1 MPNTV
6 IDLNSIA
13 VPDAKLVQAGLTH
26 FGFYSGTLFGQP
38 GPKTKAAYER
48 YSDSAGPGPVSGLET
63 PGDLLPYPNSVMD
76 ELKFPGDIAQGAAG
90 RKARRVQEWLTIH
103 GFRTPIDEDYSVATA
118 RAVTN
123 FQAARGLTGGTSG
136 KVDQATWQ
144 ELVAPMARAFGTIV
158 ASASF
163 DATVRAVA
171 EQHLREHPIEVGGQ
185 NCGPWVRAY
194 MDGHQG
200 PAWPWCAGFV
210 TFVMKQAAEIQ
221 GSETPIQGSVSC
233 DVLQAQAEK
242 KRRYVAGSSI
252 GSLASAGLGECC
264 IFLVRNTSTDWTHT
278 GFAIDMKHDTFAT
291 IEGNTNDEGTREGFE
306 VCKRVRGKSE
316 KDFIKLV

>member
-1 MPNTV
+1 MPSTV
-6 IDLNSIA
+6 IDLGSIT

-26 FGFYSGTLFGQP
+26 FGFYSGTLFGVP
-38 GPKTKAAYER
+38 GPKTKDAYAR
-48 YSDSAGPGPVSGLET
+48 YSGSTPGPDQQT
-63 PGDLLPYPNSVMD
+63 PGALLAYPRSVMD
-76 ELKFPGDIAQGAAG
+76 EMDFPGDLDPGTKG

-103 GFRTPIDEDYSVATA
+103 GFRTPIDDDFDVATA
-118 RAVTN
+118 RAVVN
-123 FQAARGLTGGTSG
+123 FQAARGLTSGTGG
-136 KVDQATWQ
+136 KVDKATWE
-144 ELVAPMARAFGTIV
+144 ELVAPMARAFGKIV
-158 ASASF
+158 PSASF

-200 PAWPWCAGFV
+200 QAWPWCAGFV

-221 GSETPIQGSVSC
+221 SSPTPIQGSVSC
-233 DVLQAQAEK
+233 DVLQAQADK
-242 KRRYVAGSSI
+242 KGRYVAGSSI
-252 GSLASAGLGECC
+252 GSLASAGFGECC

-278 GFAIDMKHDTFAT
+278 GFAMDMKHDTFAT
-291 IEGNTNDEGTREGFE
+291 IEGNTNDEGTREGYE
-306 VCKRVRGKSE
+306 VCKRIRGKSE